1 LSKREEDAP
10 VFVVLSSLD
19 PRRIVKQIRKR
30 LTYANVMSSI
40 AVFLLLGGATAFA
53 ASKIGSNQIKSN
65 AVTTGKIKKEAVTTS
80 KIKKDAVTGAKVKES
95 SLGQVPSAA
104 SAENANAVGGMHLGK
119 LHFVS
124 GPDAPNQVIFSA
136 DGLTLLAECSGKS
149 LNFTG
154 TTSVNDSEIYESG
167 NYLNVYNG
175 NFDDNFDVGDTAEIG
190 NEIGDSSQDEVQG
203 QLVYST
209 PSGAEVTAEFYL
221 NDFESYGGTANCSVQ
236 GTVAYS

>member
-1 LSKREEDAP
+1 MKLIGS
-10 VFVVLSSLD
+10 
-19 PRRIVKQIRKR
+19 R

-40 AVFLLLGGATAFA
+40 AVFLVLGGATALA
-53 ASKIGSNQIKSN
+53 ASKIGTSQIKSN
-65 AVTTGKIKKEAVTTS
+65 AITTGKIKKEAVTTA

-104 SAENANAVGGMHLGK
+104 NAANADNANAVGGMHLGK

-124 GPDAPNQVIFSA
+124 GPNAPNTVIFSA
-136 DGLTLLAECSGKS
+136 DGLTLLAECSGES

-167 NYLNVYNG
+167 NYLSTYNG
-175 NFDDNFDVGDTAEIG
+175 GFDDNFDVGDTEEIG
-190 NEIGDSSQDEVQG
+190 NEIGDASQDEVQG

-209 PSGAEVTAEFYL
+209 PSGAQVTAEFYL
-221 NDFESYGGTANCSVQ
+221 NDFASYGGTANCSVQ
-236 GTVAYS
+236 GTVVYS